1 MLFYGR
7 EKELNEL
14 ERLYRENR
22 FQLFVLYG
30 RRRVGKTALLKEF
43 CRDKAAVFYSAEIS
57 NDKLN
62 LEKFSA
68 QVLRHYGETS
78 LRGFSAW
85 ENALDFIQAR
95 QKDSPLVLVF
105 DEFPYLAEKNRAFLS
120 MLQHM
125 IDHRL
130 QSGKI
135 FLVLCGSY
143 VGFME
148 KEVLGAR
155 SPLFGRRTAQ
165 LRLKPFDYWESRAFL
180 AGFSPEEQC
189 MFYGALGG
197 VPLYLGK
204 VDAKKTFGD
213 NLADIFLRPTSSLYE
228 EPIFLLREEL
238 QQPGVYN
245 AVIEAVAGGASKA
258 NEIAGKTGETAA
270 KCLKY
275 IQVLSELGIIRKE
288 TPYGEKESSR
298 KTVYSVADLLFRF
311 WYRYIAPHR
320 TLIES
325 DAWQIVWEKIIA
337 PDYSNH
343 MGAVFEQI
351 CQEYL
356 LRQNSRG
363 NLPFLFTSVGRWW
376 GGNPKT
382 KKQAEIDIVASDGT
396 EYLLGE
402 CKWRNEKIKGQVL
415 TELRAKAEVFLPAGK
430 KPWLAL
436 FSKSGF
442 ADAVRRAAKADD
454 HVLLFT
460 LEDIMGGSDR

>member
-1 MLFYGR
+1 MFYGR
-7 EKELNEL
+7 EKELHEMD
-14 ERLYRENR
+14 RLYRENR

-43 CRDKAAVFYSAEIS
+43 CKGKPTVFYSAELS

-62 LEKFSA
+62 LEKFSE
-68 QVLRHYGETS
+68 QVLRHYGATG
-78 LRGFSAW
+78 LRRFSAW
-85 ENALDFIQAR
+85 ENALEFICER
-95 QKDSPLVLVF
+95 QKDEPLVLVF
-105 DEFPYLAEKNRAFLS
+105 DEFPYLAEKNQAFLS

-148 KEVLGAR
+148 RDVLGAK

-165 LRLKPFDYWESRAFL
+165 LCLKPFDYMESRAFL
-180 AGFSPEEQC
+180 SGFSPEEQC

-204 VDAKKTFGD
+204 VDAKKSFRD
-213 NLADIFLRPTSSLYE
+213 NLADIFLRPTSMLYE
-228 EPIFLLREEL
+228 EPMFLLREEL
-238 QQPGVYN
+238 QQPGIYN

-258 NEIAGKTGETAA
+258 SEIAGKTGETVA

-275 IQVLSELGIIRKE
+275 IHVLSELGIVRKE
-288 TPYGEKESSR
+288 TPFGEKESSR
-298 KTVYSVADLLFRF
+298 KTIYLVADSLFRF
-311 WYRYIAPHR
+311 WYRYVAPNR

-325 DAWQIVWEKIIA
+325 DAWPIVWEKKIG

-351 CQEYL
+351 CKEYL

-363 NLPFLFTSVGRWW
+363 KLPFLFTSVGRWW
-376 GGNPKT
+376 GGDPKT
-382 KKQAEIDIVASDGT
+382 KTQAEIDLVASDGT
-396 EYLLGE
+396 EYLVCE
-402 CKWRNEKIKGQVL
+402 CKWRNEKIKGNAL
-415 TELRAKAEVFLPAGK
+415 AELRAKAEIFSPAK
-430 KPWLAL
+430 KPWLVL

-442 ADAVRRAAKADD
+442 TDAVRREAKSGKR
-454 HVLLFT
+454 VLLVA
-460 LEDIMGGSDR
+460 LEDMMDL

>member
-1 MLFYGR
+1 MFHGR
-7 EKELNEL
+7 ERELNEL
-14 ERLYRENR
+14 NRLYRENR

-43 CRDKAAVFYSAEIS
+43 CKDKPTVFYSSEIS

-68 QVLRHYGETS
+68 QVLRHYGETG
-78 LRGFSAW
+78 LRSFSAW
-85 ENALDFIQAR
+85 ENSLEFIHER
-95 QKDSPLVLVF
+95 QKDEPLVLVF

-130 QSGKI
+130 QSGKV

-148 KEVLGAR
+148 RDVLGAK

-165 LRLKPFDYWESRAFL
+165 LRLKPFDYPESRAFL
-180 AGFSPEEQC
+180 SGFSPEEQC

-197 VPLYLGK
+197 IPLYLGK
-204 VDAKKTFGD
+204 VDGKKTFRD
-213 NLADIFLRPTSSLYE
+213 NLVDLFLRPTSSLYE

-245 AVIEAVAGGASKA
+245 AVIEAIASGASKA

-275 IQVLSELGIIRKE
+275 IHVLSELGIVSKE
-288 TPYGEKESSR
+288 TPFGEKESSR
-298 KTVYSVADLLFRF
+298 KTIYNATDFLFRF
-311 WYRYIAPHR
+311 WYRYVAPNR
-320 TLIES
+320 TLIEN
-325 DAWQIVWEKIIA
+325 DAWQIVWEKKIA

-351 CQEYL
+351 CKEYL
-356 LRQNSRG
+356 LHQNSRG
-363 NLPFLFTSVGRWW
+363 KLPFLFTSIGRWW
-376 GGNPKT
+376 GSDPKT
-382 KKQAEIDIVASDGT
+382 KTQTEIDLVASDGT
-396 EYLLGE
+396 EYLICE
-402 CKWRNEKIKGQVL
+402 CKWRNEKMKKNAL
-415 TELRAKAEVFLPAGK
+415 AELRAKAEIFLPAEK

-442 ADAVRRAAKADD
+442 TDTVRQEAKTYG

-460 LEDIMGGSDR
+460 LDDMISGEE